1 MMKHLLLCFVLFC
14 SLTQCNY
21 LINRNIPNS
30 KKVKQVANET
40 SVFKK
45 DTVIDHQP
53 TVAPPEKIYLRS
65 LLVIDSTEFYVGAN
79 DGYLLHFKN
88 NSCHLEKLSAKK
100 NEVGS
105 IEQMHLDSA
114 GTILILSDHKIWK
127 KKDMFISLLDADF
140 QTDVRNFIRDNKS
153 DLYICNQKEIHKYT
167 KAGWQK
173 INLPLTNHKY
183 EYFGTLKELRL
194 LAVTTEKMGRAR
206 GATSEIHIFKDSC
219 WNSYKSAP
227 FYSVNRFFGNPE
239 INDIYAVGQR
249 FKTIPDTLND
259 SYFMQFVQPIL
270 FFDGS
275 EWVDFKDDSYFV
287 GDIIHVDYKG
297 EKHFDIYKSDGN
309 VFSFNNGQWDTI
321 CIDKTPY
328 TLSSLK
334 LCIEPYG
341 SKMLTISSSE
351 VSIYEGNS
359 WKVFFNVKELY
370 QK

>member
-1 MMKHLLLCFVLFC
+1 MPF
-14 SLTQCNY
+14 
-21 LINRNIPNS
+21 R
-30 KKVKQVANET
+30 E
-40 SVFKK
+40 
-45 DTVIDHQP
+45 VI
-53 TVAPPEKIYLRS
+53 S
-65 LLVIDSTEFYVGAN
+65 
-79 DGYLLHFKN
+79 
-88 NSCHLEKLSAKK
+88 KK

-127 KKDMFISLLDADF
+127 KKDIFLSLLDADF
-140 QTDVRNFIRDNKS
+140 QTDVRKFIRDNKS

-194 LAVTTEKMGRAR
+194 LAVTTEKMGRVR

-334 LCIEPYG
+334 LCIETYG